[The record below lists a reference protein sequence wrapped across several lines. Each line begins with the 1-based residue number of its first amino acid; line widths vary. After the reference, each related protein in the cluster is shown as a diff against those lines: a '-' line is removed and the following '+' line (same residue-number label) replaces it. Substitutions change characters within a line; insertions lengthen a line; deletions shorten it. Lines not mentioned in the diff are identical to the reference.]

1 MILQMKKL
9 AKKLG
14 KVDIELSK
22 WTRKILYSHLLEIC
36 EDLKKRNELMKTF
49 PPNN

>member
-36 EDLKKRNELMKTF
+36 EDLKQCNELMKPF
-49 PPNN
+49 PSNN